1 MPGLVFNNCQGDE
14 TDKHVSNLKILYP
27 KQFGFQQGHSTN
39 HPLLQLIDQIY
50 ESFEH
55 NEYKIGVFIDLSKAF
70 VTVDQNILLKKL
82 ET

>member
-1 MPGLVFNNCQGDE
+1 M
-14 TDKHVSNLKILYP
+14 
-27 KQFGFQQGHSTN
+27 
-39 HPLLQLIDQIY
+39 QLIDQIY